1 MLDSPNSHY
10 RILNAD
16 TLAGYLAA
24 LQVVRDRLGGKPE
37 DWQIRDVADG
47 NLNSVFLVDGPSGGL
62 CVKQALP
69 YARIHGEGW
78 PLDIN
83 RAIYEN
89 AYSERLAPH
98 VGQLAPTVFHF
109 DAEQFVI
116 VMEKL
121 EPHIILRRALIEGVH
136 YPKVPTAVAEYVAKA
151 SFFTSDLAAPFE
163 TKAADVALFSRNISL
178 QRISADLI
186 FTDPYETVWRNKVI
200 EPYLSAWGDD
210 FRSDLDIKTAVARL
224 RALYFGKTQSL
235 IHGDL
240 HSGSVMVTSE
250 DTRVIDGEFAWVGP
264 SGFDVGNFIAHYVM
278 AWFAKGYQAGH
289 AAERTAFREVV
300 AADIVTF
307 HETFR
312 RRFLEIWRAEDNAG
326 DAYPAKH
333 FAGRAGEA
341 RLESLRQAYVDD
353 IFSDA
358 IGFLALKIIRRVLGY
373 AQIADFLVI
382 EDPETQARAKASA
395 LALARSLL
403 LHPDRYPDIAAIV
416 GALTRFDDVGLDPRH
431 SRSW

>member
-1 MLDSPNSHY
+1 MLDTPNSHY
-10 RILNAD
+10 RILDAA
-16 TLAGYLAA
+16 TLAGYLATLPA
-24 LQVVRDRLGGKPE
+24 VRDRLGGGPD
-37 DWQIRDVADG
+37 DWRIRDVADG
-47 NLNSVFLVDGPSGGL
+47 NLNSVFLVDGPHGGL

-98 VGQLAPTVFHF
+98 VGALAPEILHF

-121 EPHIILRRALIEGVH
+121 EPHIILRRALIDGVR
-136 YPKVPTAVAEYVAKA
+136 YPKVPAAVADYIARA
-151 SFFTSDLAAPFE
+151 SFFTSDLAASFE
-163 TKAADVALFSRNISL
+163 AKAADVALFSRNLSL

-186 FTDPYETVWRNKVI
+186 FTDPYQTVWRNKVI
-200 EPYLSAWGDD
+200 EPHLAAWGDA

-224 RALYFGKTQSL
+224 RAIYFTKTQSL

-240 HSGSVMVTSE
+240 HSGSVMVTAD

-264 SGFDVGNFIAHYVM
+264 SGFDVGNFIAHYAM
-278 AWFAKGYQAGH
+278 AWFAKARQPGDP
-289 AAERTAFREVV
+289 AERAGFRDIIAE
-300 AADIVTF
+300 DIVTF

-312 RRFLEIWRAEDNAG
+312 RRFLDIWRTEDNGG
-326 DAYPAKH
+326 DAYPAAH
-333 FAGRAGEA
+333 FAGPAGAA
-341 RLESLRQAYVDD
+341 RLESLRQAYLDD
-353 IFSDA
+353 IFRDA

-382 EDPETQARAKASA
+382 AEPEAQARAKAGA

-416 GALTRFDDVGLDPRH
+416 GALPRFDDIGLDPRP

>member
-1 MLDSPNSHY
+1 MLDSPDSPY
-10 RILNAD
+10 RILNAA
-16 TLAGYLAA
+16 TLVPYLATLPEA
-24 LQVVRDRLGGKPE
+24 RDRLGGRSE
-37 DWQIRDVADG
+37 DWRVRDVADG
-47 NLNSVFLVDGPSGGL
+47 NINSVFLVDGPDGGL

-69 YARIHGEGW
+69 YVRVHGESW

-83 RAIYEN
+83 RAVYEN
-89 AYSERLAPH
+89 AYAARLAPH
-98 VGQLAPTVFHF
+98 VGPLAPSVFHF
-109 DAEQFVI
+109 DAGQFVI

-121 EPHIILRRALIEGVH
+121 EPHIILRKALIEGIP
-136 YPKVPTAVAEYVAKA
+136 YPKVPVAVAEYVAQA

-163 TKAADVALFSRNISL
+163 TKAADVALFSRNIFL

-186 FTDPYETVWRNKVI
+186 FRDPYETVWRNKLI
-200 EPYLSAWGDD
+200 EPHLSAWEDA
-210 FRSDLDIKTAVARL
+210 FRSDLDLKAAVARL

-240 HSGSVMVTSE
+240 HTGSVMVTPE

-278 AWFAKGYQAGH
+278 AWFAKGHQAGG
-289 AAERTAFREVV
+289 ASERAAFREVI
-300 AADIVTF
+300 AANIVTF

-326 DAYPAKH
+326 DAYPAAH
-333 FAGRAGEA
+333 FAGPAGEA

-353 IFSDA
+353 IFRDT

-382 EDPETQARAKASA
+382 EDQEAQARAKAGA

-403 LHPDRYPDIAAIV
+403 LHPQRYPDIAAV
-416 GALTRFDDVGLDPRH
+416 VDALPRFEDIGLDPRP